1 MTITVLLKRK
11 KGKIIVFASATC
23 LWYGWFISQAEW
35 IYRASVMWS
44 LACFGIRGKA
54 INQTKWN
61 HRGNKP
67 LIFTYFTFTDWVTFL
82 DYKRELVAVLSS
94 PTLLF
99 KSAVPFTTTSKK
111 NLLCM
116 AEKNEWIYM
125 MVEFLCFLSVR
136 LEFTLYMSY
145 PSIIC
150 HIERIKK
157 KKKQTL
163 NSWYDGGWLFY
174 LFCHAAAG

>member
-111 NLLCM
+111 DLLCM
-116 AEKNEWIYM
+116 AEKNEWSYM
-125 MVEFLCFLSVR
+125 MVEFLFFLSVR
-136 LEFTLYMSY
+136 LELTLYMSY

-157 KKKQTL
+157 NKTL

-174 LFCHAAAG
+174 LFCHTAAG